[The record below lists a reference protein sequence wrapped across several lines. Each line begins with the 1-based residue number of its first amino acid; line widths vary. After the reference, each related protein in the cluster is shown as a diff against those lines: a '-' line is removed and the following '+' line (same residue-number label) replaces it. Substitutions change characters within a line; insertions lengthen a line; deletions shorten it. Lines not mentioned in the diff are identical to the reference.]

1 MNMLKTAAA
10 GMVGFAMGAGAMMT
24 PGMQKWKRQAQRQMD
39 RLAKMV
45 RNW

>member
-24 PGMQKWKRQAQRQMD
+24 PGMQKWKRQALKQMD
-39 RLAKMV
+39 KLTRMVKM
-45 RNW
+45 W